1 MDPLKNKKLLG
12 INSLGRIG
20 KLMLWNQIHL
30 RHFDGIVLNFG
41 REVGKKL
48 DDLIQIIENDSN
60 YGNIHK
66 FCTELWDAEQKS
78 RFWMRMSRSSRLTAC
93 RSKSCAKHV
102 TPKTSTGSMRA

>member
-20 KLMLWNQIHL
+20 KLMVWNQIHL

-66 FCTELWDAEQKS
+66 FLHGPGGHTC
-78 RFWMRMSRSSRLTAC
+78 RFMVCHGHWS
-93 RSKSCAKHV
+93 
-102 TPKTSTGSMRA
+102 